1 MNIVIVGDGKVGYT
15 LAEQLSKE
23 GHDITLIDRNSAA
36 LQRTVEALDVIGVV
50 GNGAS
55 YDIQIEA
62 GVDQSDLLV
71 AVTSQDEVNMICCL
85 LARKLG
91 AKHTIARIRNTE
103 YYRQMRLLKDELGL
117 SLVINPEQA
126 TAQEIARLISFPFA
140 ISMGNFAKG
149 RVSVVEL
156 RVAADSP
163 LVGKSLAE
171 IHRQYMVN
179 ILVCAVERGG
189 KVYIP
194 QGSFVVEAGDKIHVS
209 GDQKKIADFL
219 GRLKVAKFRVK
230 NVMLIGGGRV
240 TYYLAHILSDMGI
253 NIRIIEKNPSRCED
267 LCAEFPNA
275 LIVEGDGTER
285 DLLDEEGLGEVD
297 VFVALTDMDEENM
310 VIAMY
315 ASLQGVR
322 KVIAKINRINYLDI
336 VQHIPIDSIVSPK
349 HITAYQILQYVRA
362 LNNAEGSG
370 VRTLHRIVND
380 EAEIIEFVASKKTK
394 HLGQPLAQI
403 RLRDN
408 TIIGAIVRE
417 GQLIIPHGQDCI
429 QVEDSVIVITTHKNF
444 DDINDIFVGQ

>member
-36 LQRTVEALDVIGVV
+36 LQRTVEALDVIGIV

-55 YDIQIEA
+55 YDVQIEA
-62 GVDQSDLLV
+62 GVDRADLLV

-117 SLVINPEQA
+117 SLTINPEQA

-140 ISMGNFAKG
+140 ISMGSFAKG

-156 RVAADSP
+156 RVAADSS

-171 IHRQYMVN
+171 IHRRYMVN

-194 QGSFVVEAGDKIHVS
+194 HGSFVVEAGDKIHVS

-230 NVMLIGGGRV
+230 DVMLIGGGRI
-240 TYYLAHILSDMGI
+240 TYYLAHILSDMGG
-253 NIRIIEKNPSRCED
+253 NVRIIEKNPKRCED

-275 LIVEGDGTER
+275 LIVEGDGTDQ
-285 DLLDEEGLGEVD
+285 DLLNEEGLSEVD

-310 VIAMY
+310 VVAMY
-315 ASLQGVR
+315 ASLHGVR

-349 HITAYQILQYVRA
+349 YITAYQILQYVRA

-370 VRTLHRIVND
+370 IRTLHRIVND

-394 HLGQPLAQI
+394 YLRQPLAQI

-417 GQLIIPHGQDCI
+417 GQLIIPHGQDYI
-429 QVEDSVIVITTHKNF
+429 QTEDSVIVITTHKNF
-444 DDINDIFVGQ
+444 DDINDIFAN